1 VKNASAFRTKFEAS
15 LADVMVWRAS
25 MTCITGRITAEA
37 LKTLLNI
44 PLLLLTPTHSSLQTE
59 VEDRLKFL
67 SCSTV
72 NLLRSRVCE
81 TRMRLRGRLP
91 VIEGVFS
98 QSEYGLSTSTDGV
111 LTAGGLLVCKKA
123 QQEGHLRI

>member
-1 VKNASAFRTKFEAS
+1 
-15 LADVMVWRAS
+15 